1 MSEFSRQNTA
11 ASPSEPCWLF
21 ERLELRYYRCFE
33 EHALTF
39 HRGLNI
45 IIGPN
50 ESGKSTLL
58 NALLDALYANPFSTA
73 SELTERISFGSAT
86 GWSLLLELQAGDNRL
101 RLFKRYSAEDPPRH
115 SECWLAMLSSD
126 GQGWGNGETQEG
138 KEALRRWE
146 QRWAV
151 PREVYLATACIRQRE
166 LSAIVSDR
174 KSLASLQQ
182 QLREAALATDLE
194 RILKQI
200 QEHGRELRRRHE
212 QLRQQRETVIA
223 QLQTAGQQ
231 YTRLQEYRQRLQV
244 LTEQIA
250 QRETQIDEMQHLLRR
265 WQEVNTLQK
274 EWERVNAEI
283 EQLRRVL
290 DAFEN
295 LEREQQRLQAELE
308 QARSETEQRIGRH
321 RRTRTWLGIAGAALV
336 LTGVSLITVNGLLG
350 GILAALGGLLML
362 FALIWQAGRG
372 QGAESRQQ
380 QLQQLLEQLRLQR
393 EGLLH
398 AHSPDELR
406 QRWRQLA
413 VQQHALQTK
422 LDEEPLARQL
432 LEGAEEWLRR
442 ERQLERLLQEQ
453 EQDRQEKLRLE
464 GALQQLTLEHHP
476 DELRLQLEQLDEQ
489 IDYLQ
494 RRIQVMECTQ
504 QLLKEANQRY
514 LDDLSPRLAPRIELY
529 LPALTCGRYTQI
541 QMGNGLL
548 FQVYHP
554 DAGKWLD
561 ADPNESGWSAGTLD
575 QIFFACR
582 LGLADALMG
591 HRRLPLLLDDPF
603 LYFDEARLQAAMEL
617 LSRVARHVQVL
628 LFTCR
633 PLASLPS
640 DASLI
645 ELPPPSQPPVS

>member
-21 ERLELRYYRCFE
+21 QRLELRNYRCFE
-33 EHALTF
+33 QHALIF

-45 IIGPN
+45 ILGPN

-73 SELTERISFGSAT
+73 SELAERISFGSAA
-86 GWSLLLELQAGDNRL
+86 GWSLLLELQAGGKRL
-101 RLFKRYSAEDPPRH
+101 RLSKRYSAEDPTRR
-115 SECWLAMLSSD
+115 SECWLATLPSD
-126 GQGWGNGETQEG
+126 GHGGGEGEKQEG
-138 KEALRRWE
+138 KEALRGWE
-146 QRWAV
+146 QCWAV

-166 LSAIVSDR
+166 LSAIVSDK

-212 QLRQQRETVIA
+212 QLRQQRETIMTRLHTA
-223 QLQTAGQQ
+223 QQQ
-231 YTRLQEYRQRLQV
+231 YTRLQEYRQRLQP

-250 QRETQIDEMQHLLRR
+250 QRETQIDEMQHLLQR
-265 WQEVNTLQK
+265 WQAVNTLQK
-274 EWERVNAEI
+274 EWERVHEET

-308 QARSETEQRIGRH
+308 QARSEAEQRIGQL
-321 RRTRTWLGIAGAALV
+321 RRTRTWLGIAGGALM
-336 LTGVSLITVNGLLG
+336 LTGISLITVNGLLG
-350 GILAALGGLLML
+350 GTLAALGGLLLL
-362 FALIWQAGRG
+362 FALIWRAGRG

-380 QLQQLLEQLRLQR
+380 QLQQQLEQLRLQR
-393 EGLLH
+393 EGLLQ

-406 QRWRQLA
+406 QRWGQLA
-413 VQQHALQTK
+413 VQQHALKTK

-453 EQDRQEKLRLE
+453 ERDRQEKLRLE
-464 GALQQLTLEHHP
+464 GALQQLTLEHDP
-476 DELRLQLEQLDEQ
+476 DELHLQLEQLGEQ

-541 QMGNGLL
+541 QMGDGLL

-561 ADPNESGWSAGTLD
+561 ADPSESGWSAGTLD

-617 LSRVARHVQVL
+617 LSRVAQHVQVL

-633 PLASLPS
+633 PPASLPP

-645 ELPPPSQPPVS
+645 ELPPPS